1 MDSLEKADIDKAFG
15 KIFKHYREINGFTQ
29 EDLSECIEISPKYMS
44 RIENG
49 NGGIK
54 TKNLINYMNVL
65 SISPN
70 MLYKDF
76 ITNPK
81 LKTELEIC
89 EGLHEL
95 SEKNV
100 SLVLGIINLLKN
112 TNHD

>member
-1 MDSLEKADIDKAFG
+1 MDSLEKTDIDKAFG
-15 KIFKHYREINGFTQ
+15 KIFKYYREINHYTQ
-29 EDLSECIEISPKYMS
+29 EDLSESIGISPKYMS

-54 TKNLINYMNVL
+54 TKNLINYMNIL

-81 LKTELEIC
+81 LKAEMEIC
-89 EGLHEL
+89 GSLHEL
-95 SEKNV
+95 SEKNI
-100 SLVLGIINLLKN
+100 SLVLGIINLLKSSN
-112 TNHD
+112 SD